1 MKDGFFIL
9 ADSKFGSVPGMKVA
23 LVASKKRIKTHYG
36 YDARLS
42 VKSYN
47 CY

>member
-23 LVASKKRIKTHYG
+23 LVASKKHIKIHYG